1 MVIVEDV
8 HWIDTASESMLADFM
23 AVIPQVP
30 SLMLI
35 TYRPEYRGALSR
47 VPGAQTIALRPLSD
61 RAHNS
66 VDHRTGR

>member
-1 MVIVEDV
+1 
-8 HWIDTASESMLADFM
+8 MLADFM

-61 RAHNS
+61 AAHDD
-66 VDHRTGR
+66 VDDGNDRRRIRR

>member
-1 MVIVEDV
+1 
-8 HWIDTASESMLADFM
+8 MLADFM

-35 TYRPEYRGALSR
+35 TYRQEYRGALSR

-61 RAHNS
+61 VADDD
-66 VDHRTGR
+66 VDDGDCSGRTRR